1 MKIISWILG
10 LLVSLVI
17 GVYIIAFTPVGN
29 AVVAPMIEEKIKTQT
44 GLDSK
49 LSTFSLGMSDFEVL
63 IDLDVHNSVYAKG
76 TYSLIEQSF
85 DAVYDV
91 KLKKLETLEA
101 LTKKPLKG
109 PLVTDGTAKGNI
121 AFMNIDGKSDVAMS
135 TAVYHVELTNLDPTS
150 IIATMKNADLVSLL
164 ELAGKKQYAVGKLDV
179 DVNFKN
185 IKQHELD
192 GTIVL
197 STKEGKLNNS
207 LMSKDFELNI
217 PETKFSMNLDAKLK
231 DDDIDYTYTLHSNL
245 AKIKSSGNVVPEPLK
260 VDATYNLDVKEL
272 AVLKPLTNQDIRGPL
287 QLDGTAKG
295 SRENMT
301 LDGTTDIAAST
312 TKFTMDLVDMKPNS
326 LHADIKNLK
335 IEKLLYM
342 LKQPHFG
349 DGLLSADIA
358 MNNLKKGNLKGTVI
372 TAIKK
377 GLLDS
382 AYLTKEHRFK
392 SKMPKTSFDLVS
404 NTSLDGDMTQTK
416 LNLKSTLISLDIEK
430 AKYNIKDKS
439 IDSDFTT
446 TIADLDKLY
455 FITERHLKGGITL
468 NGEVKKK
475 KKDLDLKVHSKLAG
489 GTLDAN
495 LLNDALQVDLKKIQ
509 TIKALEMLI
518 YPEVF
523 QSYLDGK
530 LLYDLKAKK
539 GTFKGDL
546 SDGRFTQNMMLSMVK
561 QYGQVDLYKE
571 IFKGNVSA
579 DINQEK
585 ILTSLALASNTS
597 SISTEN
603 AQLDSKKKTIDAKIK
618 IVANKHP
625 MSITLKGNTSRP
637 AVMVDPGDMLK
648 GEVQKAVGDKLN
660 GLLKNFF

>member
-1 MKIISWILG
+1 MKIVLWILG
-10 LLVSLVI
+10 LLVSLLI
-17 GVYIIAFTPVGN
+17 GVYVITFTSVGN
-29 AVVAPMIEEKIKTQT
+29 AVLTPMIEEKIQVQT
-44 GLDSK
+44 GLDSR
-49 LSTFSLGMSDFEVL
+49 LSTFSLSTSDFEVL
-63 IDLDVHNSVYAKG
+63 IDLDPHNSVHVKG
-76 TYSLIEQSF
+76 TYSLLKQSF
-85 DAVYDV
+85 NANYDV
-91 KLKKLETLEA
+91 KLKRLETLEP

-109 PLVTDGTAKGNI
+109 RLFTHGRALGDM
-121 AFMNIDGKSDVAMS
+121 AFMNIDGESDVALS
-135 TAVYHVELTNLDPTS
+135 TTVYHVELTDLDPTS
-150 IIATMKNADLVSLL
+150 IIATIKSADLESLL
-164 ELAGKKQYAVGKLDV
+164 ELAGEKQYAAGKLDV
-179 DVNFKN
+179 DVDFKS

-192 GTIVL
+192 GSIIL
-197 STKEGKLNNS
+197 ATKEGKLNNS

-217 PETKFSMNLDAKLK
+217 PETKFSMSLDAKLK
-231 DDDIDYTYTLHSNL
+231 GDDIDYTYTLNSNL

-312 TKFTMDLVDMKPNS
+312 TKFTMDLVEMKPSS

-335 IEKLLYM
+335 IEKLLHM

-358 MNNLKKGNLKGTVI
+358 MNDLKKGSLKGTVI
-372 TAIKK
+372 TTIKK

-382 AYLTKEHRFK
+382 AYLTKEHGFK
-392 SKMPKTSFDLVS
+392 TKMPETSFDLVS

-430 AKYNIKDKS
+430 ANYNIKDKS

-446 TIADLDKLY
+446 TIANLDKLY
-455 FITERHLKGGITL
+455 FITERHLKGGIAL

-475 KKDLDLKVHSKLAG
+475 DKDLDLKVHSKVAG

-546 SDGRFTQNMMLSMVK
+546 SDGRFAQNMMLSMVK
-561 QYGQVDLYKE
+561 QYGQVDLYKQ

-618 IVANKHP
+618 ILANKHP